1 MRQSSPVYMDNA
13 ATTPVRREVLDAMSP
28 YMSEVFGNTS
38 STHQFGRAARAAID
52 QARRTIGDTLGVEAD
67 AVFFT
72 SGGTEADNL
81 AVIGRALAARKAGK
95 PFRVAV
101 SATEHQAVLGA
112 AEAVED
118 LGGEAESLPVDANGH
133 LDLDTLDGALDRQP
147 AVVSV
152 MWVNNEV
159 GTIQDVATIAE
170 RCAAA
175 GVSFHTDM
183 VQAVG
188 KIDAPLGALPISL
201 AAIAGHKIGA
211 PKGVGALICMNPD
224 LVVPL
229 LRGGSHQ
236 GGLRPGTEN
245 VAGAVG
251 LAEAV
256 KLAVGGQAAF
266 AAHTRELREALEA
279 GISERFPD
287 AVVNGRDGTRA
298 PHIANVGFPGAESGA
313 LLMHLD
319 LQGIACSA
327 GSACKSGTTAISHV
341 LEAMDVPREIATGTI
356 RFSFSKSNTMAEVER
371 VLEVLPGVVARV
383 RELNA
388 VVGS

>member
-1 MRQSSPVYMDNA
+1 MSPSKPIYLDNA
-13 ATTPVRREVLDAMSP
+13 ATTPVKPEVRAAMEP
-28 YMSEVFGNTS
+28 YLADLFGNPS
-38 STHQFGRAARAAID
+38 SRHQFGRAARAAVD
-52 QARRTIGDTLGVEAD
+52 QARRMIGVVLGVDET

-101 SATEHQAVLGA
+101 GATEHQAVLGA

-118 LGGEAESLPVDANGH
+118 LGGEAEILPVDATGH
-133 LDLDTLDGALDRQP
+133 LDLDMLDGALDRQP
-147 AVVSV
+147 AVVSA

-170 RCAAA
+170 RCDVA
-175 GVSFHTDM
+175 GVPFHTDM

-188 KIDAPLGALPISL
+188 KIEAPLGALPISL

-211 PKGVGALICMNPD
+211 PKGVGALICLDPD

-229 LRGGSHQ
+229 LHGGSHQ
-236 GGLRPGTEN
+236 GGVRPGTEN

-251 LAEAV
+251 LAEAI
-256 KLAVGGQAAF
+256 KIAVASQGEF
-266 AAHTRELREALEA
+266 AAHTRQLRDALEA
-279 GISERFPD
+279 GIRDRLPD
-287 AVVNGRDGTRA
+287 AVVNGRQGTRA
-298 PHIANVGFPGAESGA
+298 PHISNVAFPGAESGA

-319 LQGIACSA
+319 LAGIACSA
-327 GSACKSGTTAISHV
+327 GSACKSGTSAISHV
-341 LEAMDVPREIATGTI
+341 LDAMGVPRDLAMGSI
-356 RFSFSKSNTMAEVER
+356 RFSFSASNTMAEVER
-371 VLEVLPGVVARV
+371 VLEVLPGVVNKV
-383 RELNA
+383 RATSE
-388 VVGS
+388 VVRS